1 MKKYIIKTFPVM
13 VKEYI
18 VEAKNP
24 TEALDTFYHDPEGNK
39 VSEHGVMEYTDFE
52 DMILPEVME
61 ASEQLTYNPLTKGY
75 RIAYNS
81 YHNRKENK

>member
-24 TEALDTFYHDPEGNK
+24 TEALDTFYHDPEGK
-39 VSEHGVMEYTDFE
+39 IKEHGVMEYTDFE

-61 ASEQLTYNPLTKGY
+61 ASE
-75 RIAYNS
+75 
-81 YHNRKENK
+81 

>member
-61 ASEQLTYNPLTKGY
+61 ATE
-75 RIAYNS
+75 
-81 YHNRKENK
+81 